1 MKKKI
6 LKKGVS
12 LLTATALVAGML
24 NGMENLFTK
33 NVEAAEVV
41 KYEPKVAGVNLIPL
55 RMTNNSN
62 FMRNYVL
69 KKDGYNITK
78 KYSAQSWKK
87 LNGKINSGDGLS
99 TDRKYWHSGNEHWEA
114 NFKFDCSGY
123 SNLCELIDS
132 GQIEKGY
139 RTYLTSDYHK
149 HIGRH
154 SGKKWDVAVLS
165 MENDSVKSEG
175 KDDEQGQLY
184 EGKANVK
191 EYTRE
196 FKWNMSHEG
205 CNCGSSAVSGSVI
218 YLTDNVEPKVT
229 NVYMSS
235 DSDGSD
241 YISTNTGFMANQ
253 TGYVVMKFNEN
264 IRFANGTKEVL
275 NLNLE
280 LFGTENDQQVTGD
293 TVTASLISLKEDKM
307 IFKFKV
313 PEKLN
318 NKKCGDR

>member
-114 NFKFDCSGY
+114 NF
-123 SNLCELIDS
+123 NLFRFYAGADTDS
-132 GQIEKGY
+132 RVEIQGKTIRG
-139 RTYLTSDYHK
+139 RTVCFRTL
-149 HIGRH
+149 
-154 SGKKWDVAVLS
+154 
-165 MENDSVKSEG
+165 
-175 KDDEQGQLY
+175 
-184 EGKANVK
+184 
-191 EYTRE
+191 
-196 FKWNMSHEG
+196 
-205 CNCGSSAVSGSVI
+205 
-218 YLTDNVEPKVT
+218 
-229 NVYMSS
+229 
-235 DSDGSD
+235 
-241 YISTNTGFMANQ
+241 
-253 TGYVVMKFNEN
+253 
-264 IRFANGTKEVL
+264 
-275 NLNLE
+275 
-280 LFGTENDQQVTGD
+280 
-293 TVTASLISLKEDKM
+293 
-307 IFKFKV
+307 
-313 PEKLN
+313 
-318 NKKCGDR
+318 